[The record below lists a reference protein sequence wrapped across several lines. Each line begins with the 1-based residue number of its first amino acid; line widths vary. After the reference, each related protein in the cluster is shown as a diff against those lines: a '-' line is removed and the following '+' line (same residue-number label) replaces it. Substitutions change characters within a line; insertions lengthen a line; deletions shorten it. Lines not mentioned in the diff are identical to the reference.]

1 MHFSEKSCIF
11 AVSLRKPTITYY
23 ETVLATICGIAIFL
37 VITGLFFVI
46 SLVGMIASDSAS
58 TKVKDNSVFVIK
70 LNGTISERAEEGTPF
85 DTLLGLGDMSAM
97 GLDELIASIRKAKD
111 NDDIKGIYLEGGVL
125 SFDAPAT
132 AQQLRDALKDFKKS
146 GKWIVAYADQYYQAS
161 YYVASVADNIYLN
174 DHGAIDFKGLGGKG
188 EYYKGLYDKLGIK
201 YMVAK
206 VGKYK
211 SYVERNTLTGMSD
224 YDREQRSAYL
234 NGIWNYWLKEMAEGR
249 KVKAEDL
256 NQLANDSIM
265 AFADTK
271 DYVKA
276 KLVDKILF
284 PEEIKAEIKKRLK
297 IDEDDDINQLSLSD
311 MLNVK
316 SKEKKDGEKIAVY
329 YAYGSIVDSETMN
342 LLDGGGHCIV
352 GKSTAEDLRKLA
364 DDDDVKAV
372 VFRVNSGGGSAVAS
386 EQIRHAIKLLKEKKP
401 VVVSMGGMAASGGY
415 WISSPANYIFAEP
428 TTITGSIGIFGLIPN
443 FSGLVTDKLGVTFDG
458 VTTNK
463 FTDYETDL
471 ILGKDPNEIMQ
482 HMQTYINQGYQN
494 FLDIVSEG
502 RGIKPAMVDSIG
514 QGRVWLAT
522 DALNIKLV
530 DKLGSLDDAVKKAAE
545 LAKLDEYHT
554 TAYPNKGSW
563 MDQFMPKEDKGTYL
577 DSKLQAEIKA
587 LLGDLYEP
595 LMQIRN
601 DIKNN
606 SRIQARMLD
615 DVRVK

>member
-1 MHFSEKSCIF
+1 MKQFFKM
-11 AVSLRKPTITYY
+11 T
-23 ETVLATICGIAIFL
+23 LATICGIVIFTLIMGFFL
-37 VITGLFFVI
+37 VISV
-46 SLVGMIASDSAS
+46 VGMIASDSAS
-58 TKVKDNSVFVIK
+58 TKVKDNSVFVVK
-70 LNGTISERAEEGTPF
+70 LDGAISERSEGSSVYSE
-85 DTLLGLGDMSAM
+85 LMNMGDIGSV
-97 GLDELIASIRKAKD
+97 GLDDMIASIRKAKD
-111 NDDIKGIYLEGGVL
+111 NENIKGIYLEGGSM

-146 GKWIVAYADQYYQAS
+146 GKWILAYADDYYQAS
-161 YYVASVADNIYLN
+161 YYVASVADSIYLN
-174 DHGAIDFKGLGGKG
+174 GEGKIDFKGLGGKG
-188 EYYKGLYDKLGIK
+188 EYMKGLYDKLGVK
-201 YMVAK
+201 YLVAK

-234 NGIWNYWLKEMAEGR
+234 NGIWNYWLKEISESR

-265 AFADTK
+265 FFAKTD
-271 DYVKA
+271 DYLKS
-276 KLVDKILF
+276 KLVDNILF
-284 PEEIKAEIKKRLK
+284 PEEIKAKIKHRLNIGK
-297 IDEDDDINQLSLSD
+297 DDDINQLTLSD
-311 MLNVK
+311 MINVK
-316 SKEKKDGEKIAVY
+316 SKKSEEGDKIAVY
-329 YAYGSIVDSETMN
+329 YAYGSIVDAAAYNVIDDPE
-342 LLDGGGHCIV
+342 HCIV

-364 DDDDVKAV
+364 DDDDIKAV

-386 EQIRHAIKLLKEKKP
+386 EQIRHAVKLLKAKKP

-428 TTITGSIGIFGLIPN
+428 TTVTGSIGIFGLIPN

-463 FTDYETDL
+463 FTDYQTDL
-471 ILGKDPNEIMQ
+471 ILGKNTDDVMK
-482 HMQTYINQGYQN
+482 HLQTNIDAGYQS

-502 RGIKPAMVDSIG
+502 RGMKPAQVDSIA

-545 LAKLDEYHT
+545 LAKLKEYHT
-554 TAYPNKGSW
+554 TAYPGKSSWLDQLMANENKGS
-563 MDQFMPKEDKGTYL
+563 YL

-595 LMQIRN
+595 LMQFRQT
-601 DIKNN
+601 IKDG
-606 SRIQARMLD
+606 STIQARMLD
-615 DVRVK
+615 DIRIK

>member
-1 MHFSEKSCIF
+1 MKQFFKM
-11 AVSLRKPTITYY
+11 T
-23 ETVLATICGIAIFL
+23 LATICGIAIF
-37 VITGLFFVI
+37 ITLMGLFFVI
-46 SLVGMIASDSAS
+46 SLVGMLASDSAS

-70 LNGTISERAEEGTPF
+70 MEGSINERSEESTPF
-85 DTLLGLGDMSAM
+85 DSFLGMGGMGGSM
-97 GLDELIASIRKAKD
+97 GLDNLLECIQKAKD
-111 NDDIKGIYLEGGVL
+111 EEDVKGIYLEGGSL

-146 GKWIVAYADQYYQAS
+146 GKWIVAYADMYYQAT
-161 YYVASVADNIYLN
+161 YYVASVADKIYLN
-174 DHGAIDFKGLGGKG
+174 DHGNIDFKGLGGKG
-188 EYYKGLYDKLGIK
+188 EYMKGLYDKLGIK
-201 YMVAK
+201 YQVAK

-211 SYVERNTLTGMSD
+211 SYVESNTLTGMSD
-224 YDREQRSAYL
+224 YDREQRTAYL
-234 NGIWNYWLKEMAEGR
+234 TGIWNYWLKEIAEAR
-249 KVKAEDL
+249 KAKAEDL

-271 DYVKA
+271 DYVTA
-276 KLVDKILF
+276 KLIDKVMF
-284 PEEIKAEIKKRLK
+284 PEEIKAEIKERLK
-297 IDEDDDINQLSLSD
+297 LDKDDGINQLTLSD

-316 SKEKKDGEKIAVY
+316 SKKKNDGEKIAVY

-342 LLDGGGHCIV
+342 LLNGGGHSII
-352 GKSTAEDLRKLA
+352 GRTTAEDLRKLA
-364 DDDDVKAV
+364 DDEDVKAV

-386 EQIRHAIKLLKEKKP
+386 EQIRHALKLLKDKKP
-401 VVVSMGGMAASGGY
+401 LVVSMGGMAASGGY

-471 ILGKDPNEIMQ
+471 ILGKDNTEIMK
-482 HMQTYINQGYQN
+482 HMQTYIDHGYQQ

-502 RGIKPAMVDSIG
+502 RSMKPEQVDSIG

-545 LAKLDEYHT
+545 LAKVKEYHT
-554 TAYPNKGSW
+554 AAYPGKGSW
-563 MDQFMPKEDKGTYL
+563 IDSFLPKENKGTYL
-577 DSKLQAEIKA
+577 DSRLQAEIKA
-587 LLGDLYEP
+587 LLVDLYEP
-595 LMQIRN
+595 LMEIRN
-601 DIKNN
+601 DLQNN

>member
-1 MHFSEKSCIF
+1 MKQFFKM
-11 AVSLRKPTITYY
+11 T
-23 ETVLATICGIAIFL
+23 LATICGIAIFL

-85 DTLLGLGDMSAM
+85 DALLGLGDMSAM

-146 GKWIVAYADQYYQAS
+146 GKWIVAYADQYFQAS

-211 SYVERNTLTGMSD
+211 RYVERNTLTGMSD

-316 SKEKKDGEKIAVY
+316 SKEKKDGEKIADY

-342 LLDGGGHCIV
+342 LLDSGGHCIV

>member
-1 MHFSEKSCIF
+1 MKEFFKM
-11 AVSLRKPTITYY
+11 T
-23 ETVLATICGIAIFL
+23 LATICGIAIFL
-37 VITGLFFVI
+37 VVTGLFFVI

-70 LNGTISERAEEGTPF
+70 LDGTISERVEADSPINAI
-85 DTLLGLGDMSAM
+85 LGMGDMSAM
-97 GLDELIASIRKAKD
+97 GLNDLIASIRKAKD
-111 NDDIKGIYLEGGVL
+111 NENIKGIYLEGGAL

-132 AQQLRDALKDFKKS
+132 AQQLRDALKDFKQS
-146 GKWIVAYADQYYQAS
+146 GKWIVAYADQYMQAS

-174 DHGAIDFKGLGGKG
+174 AEGMVDFKGLGGKG
-188 EYYKGLYDKLGIK
+188 EYLKGLFDKLGIK

-211 SYVERNTLTGMSD
+211 SYVERNTQTGMSE
-224 YDREQRSAYL
+224 YDREQRIAYQS
-234 NGIWNYWLKEMAEGR
+234 GIWQYWLHEIAESR
-249 KVKAEDL
+249 KIKAEQLD
-256 NQLANDSIM
+256 QLANDSIM
-265 AFADTK
+265 AFADQK
-271 DYVKA
+271 DYVQA
-276 KLVDKILF
+276 KLVDKVMF

-297 IDEDDDINQLSLSD
+297 LEKDDDINQLTLGD

-316 SKEKKDGEKIAVY
+316 SEEKKDGEKIAVY
-329 YAYGSIVDSETMN
+329 YAYGSIVDNNTMD
-342 LLDGGGHCIV
+342 LLSGTDHKIV
-352 GKSTAEDLRKLA
+352 GKTTAEDLRKLA

-386 EQIRHAIKLLKEKKP
+386 EQIRHAIKLIKAKKP

-443 FSGLVTDKLGVTFDG
+443 ASGLITDKLGVTFDG

-463 FTDYETDL
+463 YTDYETDL
-471 ILGKDPNEIMQ
+471 LLGKNPDEAMKYL
-482 HMQTYINQGYQN
+482 QTYIDRGYQS
-494 FLDIVSEG
+494 FLNIVSEG
-502 RGIKPAMVDSIG
+502 RGMKPAEVDSIA

-522 DALNIKLV
+522 DAIKIKLV
-530 DKLGSLDDAVKKAAE
+530 DKLGSLNDAVKKAAE

-554 TAYPNKGSW
+554 TTYPSQGSW
-563 MDQFMPKEDKGTYL
+563 MDQFMPKENKGSYL
-577 DSKLQAEIKA
+577 DSKFQQEVKA

-595 LMQIRN
+595 MMELRQTVK
-601 DIKNN
+601 DG
-606 SRIQARMLD
+606 SYVQARMLD

>member
-1 MHFSEKSCIF
+1 MKQFFKM
-11 AVSLRKPTITYY
+11 T
-23 ETVLATICGIAIFL
+23 LATICGIAIFL

-85 DTLLGLGDMSAM
+85 DALLGLGDMSAM

-146 GKWIVAYADQYYQAS
+146 GKWIVAYADQYFQAS

-297 IDEDDDINQLSLSD
+297 IDEDNDINQLSLSD

-563 MDQFMPKEDKGTYL
+563 MDQFIPKEDKGTYL

-615 DVRVK
+615 DVRIK

>member
-1 MHFSEKSCIF
+1 MKEFFKM
-11 AVSLRKPTITYY
+11 T
-23 ETVLATICGIAIFL
+23 LATICGIAIFL
-37 VITGLFFVI
+37 VVTGLFFII

-70 LNGTISERAEEGTPF
+70 LDGAISERAEEDSPF
-85 DTLLGLGDMSAM
+85 NALLGMGDMSAM
-97 GLDELIASIRKAKD
+97 GLDNLITSIRKAKD
-111 NDDIKGIYLEGGVL
+111 NDNIKGIYLEGGVVE
-125 SFDAPAT
+125 FDAPAT

-146 GKWIVAYADQYYQAS
+146 GKWIVAYADQYMQAS

-174 DHGAIDFKGLGGKG
+174 AEGMIDFKGLGGKG
-188 EYYKGLYDKLGIK
+188 EYMKGLYDKLGIK

-211 SYVERNTLTGMSD
+211 SYVESNTQTGMSE
-224 YDREQRSAYL
+224 YDREQRTAYL
-234 NGIWNYWLKEMAEGR
+234 QGIWQYWLHEIAESR
-249 KVKAEDL
+249 KVKAEQLD
-256 NQLANDSIM
+256 QLANDSIM
-265 AFADTK
+265 AFAYQE
-271 DYVKA
+271 DYVQA
-276 KLVDKILF
+276 KLIDKVIF

-297 IDEDDDINQLSLSD
+297 LDKDDDINQLMLSD

-316 SKEKKDGEKIAVY
+316 SEEKKDGEEIAVY
-329 YAYGSIVDSETMN
+329 YAYGSIVDN
-342 LLDGGGHCIV
+342 NALDLLSGSGHKIV
-352 GKSTAEDLRKLA
+352 GKTTAEDLRKLA

-386 EQIRHAIKLLKEKKP
+386 EQIRHALKLVKAKKP

-443 FSGLVTDKLGVTFDG
+443 LSGLVTDKLGVTFDG

-463 FTDYETDL
+463 YTDYEVDL
-471 ILGKDPNEIMQ
+471 VLGKDTDEAMKF
-482 HMQTYINQGYQN
+482 MQTHVDRGYQS
-494 FLDIVSEG
+494 FLNIVSEG
-502 RGIKPAMVDSIG
+502 RGMKPEQVDSIA

-522 DALNIKLV
+522 DALKIKLV

-545 LAKLDEYHT
+545 LAKIDGYHT
-554 TAYPNKGSW
+554 KAYPAKGSW
-563 MDQFMPKEDKGTYL
+563 MDQFMPKENKGSYL
-577 DSKLQAEIKA
+577 DSKFQQEVKA

-595 LMQIRN
+595 MMELRQTVK
-601 DIKNN
+601 DG
-606 SRIQARMLD
+606 SHVQARMLD

>member
-1 MHFSEKSCIF
+1 MKQFFKM
-11 AVSLRKPTITYY
+11 T
-23 ETVLATICGIAIFL
+23 LATVCGIAIFL
-37 VITGLFFVI
+37 VVTGFFLTI
-46 SLVGMIASDSAS
+46 SLLGMVASDSAS
-58 TKVKDNSVFVIK
+58 TKVKENSVFVIK
-70 LNGTISERAEEGTPF
+70 LDGTISERAEEGSPI
-85 DTLLGLGDMSAM
+85 DEILDLNDMSAM
-97 GLDELIASIRKAKD
+97 GLDDLICAIRKAKD
-111 NDDIKGIYLEGGVL
+111 NEDIKGIYLEGGAL
-125 SFDAPAT
+125 AFDAPAT

-146 GKWIVAYADQYYQAS
+146 GKWIVAYSDQYYQTS

-174 DHGAIDFKGLGGKG
+174 DHGHIEFTGLGAKG
-188 EYYKGLYDKLGIK
+188 EYMKGLYDKLGIK

-211 SYVERNTLTGMSD
+211 SYVERNTQTGMSD
-224 YDREQRSAYL
+224 YDREQRTAYL

-249 KVKAEDL
+249 KVKAETL

-265 AFADTK
+265 GFADTK
-271 DYVKA
+271 DYVTA
-276 KLVDKILF
+276 KLIDKVMF
-284 PEEIKAEIKKRLK
+284 PEEIKAEIQKRLK
-297 IDEDDDINQLSLSD
+297 INKDDEINQLTLSD

-316 SKEKKDGEKIAVY
+316 SEKKDDGEKIAIY
-329 YAYGSIVDSETMN
+329 YAYGSIVDNETTN
-342 LLDGGGHCIV
+342 LVNGGGHCIV
-352 GKSTAEDLRKLA
+352 GKTTAADLRKLA

-386 EQIRHAIKLLKEKKP
+386 EQIRHAIKLLKAKKP

-443 FSGLVTDKLGVTFDG
+443 FSGLVTDKLGITFDG

-463 FTDYETDL
+463 FSDYETDL
-471 ILGKDPNEIMQ
+471 ILGKDNDEIMK
-482 HMQTYINQGYQN
+482 HLQTYINQGYQQ

-502 RGIKPAMVDSIG
+502 RGMKPAEVDSIA

-522 DALNIKLV
+522 DAQKIKLV

-545 LAKLDEYHT
+545 LAKVKEYHT
-554 TAYPNKGSW
+554 AAYPNEGSW
-563 MDQFMPKEDKGTYL
+563 FERFMPKENKGSYL
-577 DSKLQAEIKA
+577 DSQLQKEFKA

-595 LMQIRN
+595 LMEIRQTM
-601 DIKNN
+601 KGS
-606 SRIQARMLD
+606 SRMQARMLD

>member
-1 MHFSEKSCIF
+1 MKQFFKM
-11 AVSLRKPTITYY
+11 T
-23 ETVLATICGIAIFL
+23 LATICGIAIFL

-85 DTLLGLGDMSAM
+85 DALLGLGDMSAM

-146 GKWIVAYADQYYQAS
+146 GKWIVAYADQYFQAS

-297 IDEDDDINQLSLSD
+297 IDEDNDINQLSLSD

-401 VVVSMGGMAASGGY
+401 VVVSMGGVAASGGY